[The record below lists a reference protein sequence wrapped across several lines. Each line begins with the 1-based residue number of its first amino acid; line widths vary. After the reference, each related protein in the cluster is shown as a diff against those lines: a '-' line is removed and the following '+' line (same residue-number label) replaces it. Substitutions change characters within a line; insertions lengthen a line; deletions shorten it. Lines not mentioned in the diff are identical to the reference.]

1 VCTTTRF
8 EKMAQD
14 LLNNISRAKPLENV
28 AKTQQQSWEG
38 KKVGKFQRQSLE
50 FENLKV

>member
-28 AKTQQQSWEG
+28 AKTQQQSWEE
-38 KKVGKFQRQSLE
+38 KKKWQKSSDKVW
-50 FENLKV
+50 NLKI